1 MHYREYQLEIRQNMI
16 DDFSAEIERAFYER
30 QFVNQIIRSS
40 CSARLEQYR
49 ATGDIEFVWNG
60 IAYIMAYL
68 QLGFDYKKNVDL
80 FDQFFEAAG
89 YRKKYVTREYYNRN
103 RSLMK
108 TRNSIREM
116 IRNWRP
122 SPQQPMK
129 TDDLVN
135 DILEKVSNRK
145 IGFSQYKCMATDCAY
160 ELFINQEEMIL
171 HDCSTYHRSRLY
183 AFFEEE

>member
-1 MHYREYQLEIRQNMI
+1 MPYREYQLDIRQNMI
-16 DDFSAEIERAFYER
+16 DNFSTEIERAFFER
-30 QFVNQIIRSS
+30 KFVNWTIRSS
-40 CSARLEQYR
+40 CTTMLEQYQG
-49 ATGDIEFVWNG
+49 TGDIEFVWNG

-68 QLGFDYKKNVDL
+68 QLGFDYKKNADL
-80 FDQFFEAAG
+80 FDQFFEATG
-89 YRKKYVTREYYNRN
+89 YRKKFVMREYYNRN

-116 IRNWRP
+116 IRKWRP

-135 DILEKVSNRK
+135 DILEKVSNRE
-145 IGFSQYKCMATDCAY
+145 IGFFQYRCMVTDCAY

-183 AFFEEE
+183 AFFED